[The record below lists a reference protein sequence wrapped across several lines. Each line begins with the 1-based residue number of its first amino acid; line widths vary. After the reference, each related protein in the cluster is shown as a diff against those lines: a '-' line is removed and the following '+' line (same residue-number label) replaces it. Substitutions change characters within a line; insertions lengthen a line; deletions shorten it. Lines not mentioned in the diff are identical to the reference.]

1 MIKGVIY
8 KLVKTLFKRLLG
20 LRRHKKPRQVSQTDS
35 ETSNV
40 TATTPAEQPTVKN
53 DDADAFRKSIGEWL
67 MNYRISKD
75 MSVYKVAK
83 DGNIRIVQAQSVES
97 GDTNYTINVFAG
109 YLKGCNLKMTFTEGL
124 GQ

>member
-8 KLVKTLFKRLLG
+8 KLVKTLLKRLLG
-20 LRRHKKPRQVSQTDS
+20 LRRHKKPRQFSKTDIG
-35 ETSNV
+35 
-40 TATTPAEQPTVKN
+40 TATTPAEQPTVKS
-53 DDADAFRKSIGEWL
+53 DDAEAFRKSIGEWL

-109 YLKGCNLKMTFTEGL
+109 YLKGCNLKMTFSDCL
-124 GQ
+124 D